1 MAAPEAIKTT
11 EKRSDGSTVSPE
23 ELSRYGARCGHEMR
37 ANIPS
42 SRNMNAED
50 ALLKFVL
57 EFIFDWSEVEYI
69 CDNSKPFRE
78 PIYIKDGSGDQTTI
92 FFH

>member
-1 MAAPEAIKTT
+1 
-11 EKRSDGSTVSPE
+11 
-23 ELSRYGARCGHEMR
+23 
-37 ANIPS
+37 
-42 SRNMNAED
+42 MNAED
-50 ALLKFVL
+50 AHLKFVL

-69 CDNSKPFRE
+69 CDNNKPFRE